1 MQEEEGEGEGCLRST
16 PVLLFFE
23 AARNASKL
31 IPPRRG
37 LLDFD
42 IPPRLPL
49 STPTHL
55 EKAGRT
61 TKFESLPLFLTI
73 MSTPDLATIL
83 SIFDPATLLQR
94 GHVAVAL
101 SPSRAPKPHKIYYEL
116 HGPPNPSAPRVVLI
130 MGLNNSCFAWTNQVN
145 WLVGR
150 GFQVL
155 VFDNRGVGH
164 SDTPEGKLWKTS
176 EMALD
181 ALELLDYLGWKEEVG
196 LMGVS
201 MGGMIALELAQL
213 APPGRFSSLGLIS
226 TRAGNR
232 NDLPSY
238 KATYMFLRLLTG
250 TVWSAQQAIALIV
263 DTLFPASYLDVKDLT
278 TDPIVSK
285 RKSVEAVSPPPY
297 ALAY

>member
-1 MQEEEGEGEGCLRST
+1 M
-16 PVLLFFE
+16 
-23 AARNASKL
+23 
-31 IPPRRG
+31 
-37 LLDFD
+37 
-42 IPPRLPL
+42 
-49 STPTHL
+49 
-55 EKAGRT
+55 
-61 TKFESLPLFLTI
+61 
-73 MSTPDLATIL
+73 
-83 SIFDPATLLQR
+83 
-94 GHVAVAL
+94 
-101 SPSRAPKPHKIYYEL
+101 
-116 HGPPNPSAPRVVLI
+116 
-130 MGLNNSCFAWTNQVN
+130 
-145 WLVGR
+145 
-150 GFQVL
+150 L

-181 ALELLDYLGWKEEVG
+181 ALELLDHLGWKEEVG

-285 RKSVEAVSPPPY
+285 RKSVEAVSPPPFRPRLLTWTVGVHGTLQHWSTTIFGGSSGSNGRRVHSPRLLGSTWSHRY
-297 ALAY
+297 VHPQDCDHHGGSR